1 MSDPVADLL
10 AYLDRS
16 PTPYHAVAET
26 RRRLAA
32 AGFRECAE
40 TDVWELSPGDRRY
53 AVRGEAS
60 LVAFQVGEETPAEAG
75 FRIVGAHTDSPNLR
89 LRPQP
94 DVLSQGYRQLAV
106 EPYGG
111 VLLHTWLDRDLS
123 LAGRVTL
130 RAGGATRTL
139 LCDFGRPLLRIP
151 NLAIHLQ
158 RELHRK
164 GLELNPQTQLVP
176 VTGLE
181 DGPPWVELL
190 AAELRAGGQAD
201 VAPAD
206 VLAFDL
212 MAYDTQPAAVAG
224 VRGEFVQASRL
235 DNLASCHAGV
245 SALLAAADRASRAT
259 RVLVLYDHEEVGS
272 RSAQGAA
279 GPLLADALARV
290 VAAFKGGEP
299 QGLPRALARSLLVSA
314 DMAHAVHPNFADKH
328 ADGHR
333 PVIGRGPVIKQ
344 NANQSYASDAHTA
357 GLFRAL
363 CEEAGLEPQYFV
375 SRNDLACGSTIGPI
389 TAARVGIPT
398 VDVGNPML
406 SMHSCREMAGS
417 ADVAPMLDVLRRFY
431 AT

>member
-53 AVRGEAS
+53 AVRGEGS
-60 LVAFQVGEETPAEAG
+60 LVAFQVGEEAPAEGG

-94 DVLSQGYRQLAV
+94 DLSSQGYRQLAV

-130 RAGGATRTL
+130 RAGAATRTL

-158 RELHRK
+158 RELHQK
-164 GLELNPQTQLVP
+164 GLKLNPQTQLVP
-176 VTGLE
+176 VTGLG
-181 DGPPWVELL
+181 DGPPWTELL
-190 AAELRAGGQAD
+190 AAELRARRLAD
-201 VAPAD
+201 AAPAD

-224 VRGEFVQASRL
+224 VRGEFVLASRL

-290 VAAFKGGEP
+290 VAGVKGGEP

-333 PVIGRGPVIKQ
+333 PVIGRGPVIKL
-344 NANQSYASDAHTA
+344 NANQSYASDARTA

-363 CEEAGLEPQYFV
+363 CEEAGLVPQYFV

-417 ADVAPMLDVLRRFY
+417 ADVAPMLEVLRRFY
-431 AT
+431 GG

>member
-26 RRRLAA
+26 VRRLAV

-40 TDVWELSPGDRRY
+40 TEPWELSPGDRRY
-53 AVRGEAS
+53 AVRGEGS
-60 LVAFQVGEETPAEAG
+60 LVAFQVGEEVPAEGG

-89 LRPQP
+89 LRPRP
-94 DVLSQGYRQLAV
+94 DVVSQGYRQLGV

-130 RAGGATRTL
+130 RADGATKTL
-139 LCDFGRPLLRIP
+139 LLDFGRPLLRIP

-158 RELHRK
+158 RELHQK
-164 GLELNPQTQLVP
+164 GLKLNPQTQLVP

-181 DGPPWVELL
+181 GGPAWLELL
-190 AAELRAGGQAD
+190 AAELRAQGLAD

-212 MAYDTQPAAVAG
+212 MTYDTQRAAVAG
-224 VRGEFVQASRL
+224 ARGEFVQASRL

-245 SALLAAADRASRAT
+245 SALLAAADRVGRAT

-290 VAAFKGGEP
+290 VAGVKGGGP
-299 QGLPRALARSLLVSA
+299 QALPRALAGSLLVSA

-344 NANQSYASDAHTA
+344 NANQAYASDARTA
-357 GLFRAL
+357 GLFHAL

-375 SRNDLACGSTIGPI
+375 SRNDLVCGSTIGPI

-398 VDVGNPML
+398 VDVGSPML

-417 ADVAPMLDVLRRFY
+417 ADVAPMLDVLGRFY
-431 AT
+431 GG